1 MRYETNYIVIHC
13 SATRPSQDIGVKEID
28 RWHRERGF
36 IKVGYGTVIR
46 RNGEIE
52 RGRDDD
58 DVQAHCKGYNS
69 VSTSVCLVGG
79 SKEDNYKEPEDNFT
93 AEQWESLIK
102 ELDRLAVKYPSA
114 KIIGHYH
121 LSDIKSCPN
130 FDVDEFLMNEDIP
143 NYDYDRH
150 HKQDE

>member
-79 SKEDNYKEPEDNFT
+79 SK
-93 AEQWESLIK
+93 
-102 ELDRLAVKYPSA
+102 
-114 KIIGHYH
+114 
-121 LSDIKSCPN
+121 
-130 FDVDEFLMNEDIP
+130 
-143 NYDYDRH
+143 
-150 HKQDE
+150 